1 MTKSVSRVLPEA
13 EKDPGQNSQ
22 VFLSLVQV
30 VTNLVHITE
39 LTVWFTYQSPRSDQ
53 LGASRLGPGQGL
65 GDGGGGVGE
74 TWLASSSKCYLLRP
88 LQGQSGDL
96 CWDAQPHLTL
106 FPFLHRNNCLNMSST
121 TLFKDL
127 LPCKGI
133 KKVKCAVL
141 T

>member
-22 VFLSLVQV
+22 VFLSIVQV

-53 LGASRLGPGQGL
+53 LGASSLGPGQGL

-74 TWLASSSKCYLLRP
+74 TCLA
-88 LQGQSGDL
+88 
-96 CWDAQPHLTL
+96 
-106 FPFLHRNNCLNMSST
+106 
-121 TLFKDL
+121 
-127 LPCKGI
+127 
-133 KKVKCAVL
+133 
-141 T
+141 